1 MKVLRMKV
9 LRSKLLK
16 SVAVKVHDM
25 LFAYMARTGAVLC
38 VADAA
43 SAGTDTL
50 LTAGAQ
56 DTTAA
61 ATGEQTTADT
71 PNVNGAQP
79 AADTAKPDGQTGD
92 PAGKGEEGKT
102 PEGEQGKDT
111 KDGDK
116 PAGAPEAY
124 EPFKMPEGYAV
135 DEQLLGEFTP
145 VLKELNLTQE
155 AAQKVMDFAPKLIE
169 RTVAETQAAVL
180 DQVGL
185 KDHATWAASAKA
197 DKEFGGEQFAANLA
211 TAKKAIDAFGTPELR
226 DVLRKTGLG
235 NHPEFLRAFYRAG
248 KAISEDSFVPGGK
261 NTSAAANPA
270 TRLYDAS
277 NMNP

>member
-1 MKVLRMKV
+1 MDTV
-9 LRSKLLK
+9 SP
-16 SVAVKVHDM
+16 
-25 LFAYMARTGAVLC
+25 
-38 VADAA
+38 
-43 SAGTDTL
+43 DTL

-61 ATGEQTTADT
+61 TTGDQTTADT
-71 PNVNGAQP
+71 TNVNGAQTT
-79 AADTAKPDGQTGD
+79 AATTTEGSTTAKVEGE
-92 PAGKGEEGKT
+92 AGATTEAKTEEG
-102 PEGEQGKDT
+102 T
-111 KDGDK
+111 KEGDK

-124 EPFKMPEGYAV
+124 EAFKMPEGYAL

-145 VLKELNLTQE
+145 VLKELNLSQE

-169 RTVAETQAAVL
+169 KTVAETQAAVL

-185 KDHATWAASAKA
+185 ADHATWAASAKA

-235 NHPEFLRAFYRAG
+235 NHPEVLRAFYRAG

-261 NTSAAANPA
+261 TTTTESTA
-270 TRLYDAS
+270 TRFYDKS
-277 NMNP
+277 KMNP